1 MSKNYILKLTSA
13 VAFGGVISKAGELVE
28 VTEAEAKNLLHR
40 GKAVLATAEDGVEQ
54 SGEDDGGEDLS
65 KFTKEKL
72 LEIAKNRGVEIASG
86 ANKAHIIEAITA
98 AAAGQNVGE

>member
-54 SGEDDGGEDLS
+54 SGEDDGEDLS

-72 LEIAKNRGVEIASG
+72 LDVAKERGVEIGSG
-86 ANKAHIIEAITA
+86 ATKAQIIEAITA